1 MTPEQIES
9 RRRFDASSCAACV
22 AAKANAATR
31 NDCPGCAAV
40 VARADAER
48 TRVARTDATRRD
60 DELAAA
66 ATYPEGWDRELAVKV
81 LHLAGVLPVLLDGE
95 PSDAPLIDDWIVA
108 QLLRLVGQTRTDAYT
123 DAGVTR

>member
-1 MTPEQIES
+1 M
-9 RRRFDASSCAACV
+9 
-22 AAKANAATR
+22 
-31 NDCPGCAAV
+31 
-40 VARADAER
+40 ARADAER

-108 QLLRLVGQTRTDAYT
+108 QLLRL
-123 DAGVTR
+123 